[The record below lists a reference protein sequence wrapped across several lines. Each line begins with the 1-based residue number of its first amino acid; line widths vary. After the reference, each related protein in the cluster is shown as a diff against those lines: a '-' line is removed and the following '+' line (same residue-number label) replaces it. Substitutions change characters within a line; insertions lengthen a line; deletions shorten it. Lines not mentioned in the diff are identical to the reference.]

1 MQATAGKP
9 QIKTRE
15 TSKSRESVFAPK
27 VLLYVINSE
36 VVQRMHEPLYDC
48 YITAVGQKQLD
59 NFILL
64 SLQHLIQ

>member
-48 YITAVGQKQLD
+48 YIGQKQLD